1 MVWTLIYLFN
11 EDIDLDQVPSYNC
24 LFLLKLDLSKMVTSH
39 SNGFFIPVILKKSI
53 FLVTF
58 IRLASLLFLSNAR
71 ATMTIKIPKGLEV
84 SSFSAILWFA
94 GFKIWGRS
102 FFWLFWLAWEHLLVC
117 FWILSSGDCCLRL
130 FYFIFLFFSFLGAC
144 FLDYYLF
151 QSTM

>member
-1 MVWTLIYLFN
+1 
-11 EDIDLDQVPSYNC
+11 
-24 LFLLKLDLSKMVTSH
+24 
-39 SNGFFIPVILKKSI
+39 
-53 FLVTF
+53 
-58 IRLASLLFLSNAR
+58 
-71 ATMTIKIPKGLEV
+71 MTIKIPKGLEV

-102 FFWLFWLAWEHLLVC
+102 FFWLFWLAREHSLVC
-117 FWILSSGDCCLRL
+117 FWILSSGDCCFRL